1 MNIRWENRALLFSI
15 STRLSCPRRKQGR
28 PGIQIV
34 PYAKVTHALF
44 EVTDR
49 WKSHELAVSSEVTY
63 LEYSA
68 VDQMSIWFYGLVVC
82 I

>member
-1 MNIRWENRALLFSI
+1 M
-15 STRLSCPRRKQGR
+15 
-28 PGIQIV
+28 QIV
-34 PYAKVTHALF
+34 PYAMVLHAPF

-63 LEYSA
+63 LEYST
-68 VDQMSIWFYGLVVC
+68 VDQMNIWFYGLVVC